1 MSSPQS
7 DTASRFH
14 RAGQDY
20 TKFFETGVRTS
31 VATRLSRKSGDR
43 RRNLWILSWLT
54 ELRELIVYVERLKQR
69 SNFLD
74 FKDYRE
80 D

>member
-1 MSSPQS
+1 
-7 DTASRFH
+7 
-14 RAGQDY
+14 
-20 TKFFETGVRTS
+20 